1 MIVSQREELMNCPS
15 ANFKSLCTPLMFA
28 LIASLTIETTSAQIN
43 KNETGKTATE
53 TKESKKA
60 KVQLGWPLFRGNTT
74 SQGVA
79 KSELPEK
86 LEVLWKH
93 EVKNGAFEGTP
104 ILIGSS
110 KKMAFIGDA
119 DGALFGFEL
128 NTGKIKW
135 EFKSEIGYVSAPA
148 YRDGK
153 IYIGDMDGKFYC
165 IDAQK
170 GEKVWE
176 FAAQDSIDSSANFH
190 KELVLFGSRDACLY
204 ALNAKTGKQ
213 EWKLET
219 ADQVRCSITVVG
231 GRAFVAG
238 CDGALHIVDLDE
250 GKELDNVLI
259 ESPTGVTPA
268 AMGDYIFVGT
278 EQSGFYSINWKKA
291 ELKWTFN
298 DPEGTISTR
307 CSPAVTKGHV
317 VFGARNRK
325 VYSIHPITGK
335 SNWSTELK
343 ANIDSS
349 PVIVGDRVFVGAIDG
364 RLYELELK
372 TGKIVWQ
379 KQFDGGFIGSPAVA
393 FGRLVIATD
402 RGVVYCLGKSG

>member
-1 MIVSQREELMNCPS
+1 MNQCLQNAMTAPRVAFLVSSLALFIGIELNACQ
-15 ANFKSLCTPLMFA
+15 AQDAKSKPAPKQDSKLD
-28 LIASLTIETTSAQIN
+28 SKQ
-43 KNETGKTATE
+43 TAAAE
-53 TKESKKA
+53 
-60 KVQLGWPLFRGNTT
+60 GWPLFRGNST
-74 SQGVA
+74 SQGITQ
-79 KSELPEK
+79 SELPK
-86 LEVLWKH
+86 MLDVVWKFEVAK
-93 EVKNGAFEGTP
+93 GAFEGTP
-104 ILIGSS
+104 ILIGG
-110 KKMAFIGDA
+110 KLKMAFIGDA
-119 DGALFGFEL
+119 DGTLFGFDL
-128 NTGKIKW
+128 KNGKPKW

-165 IDAQK
+165 IDAK
-170 GEKVWE
+170 TGEKKWE

-190 KELVLFGSRDACLY
+190 KDLVLFGSRDACLY
-204 ALNAKTGKQ
+204 ALNAKTGEQ
-213 EWKLET
+213 VWKLET

-238 CDGALHIVDLDE
+238 CDGALHIIDLE
-250 GKELDNVLI
+250 SGKELDSVVI

-298 DPEGTISTR
+298 DPDGTISMR
-307 CSPAVTKGHV
+307 CSPAVTDGHV

-325 VYSIHPITGK
+325 VYSVNPINGK

-343 ANIDSS
+343 ANVDSS
-349 PVIVGDRVFVGAIDG
+349 PVIVGDRLFIGSIDG
-364 RLYELELK
+364 RFYELELK

-379 KQFDGGFIGSPAVA
+379 KQFDGGFVGSPAVA

-402 RGVVYCLGKSG
+402 RGVVYCLGSDG